1 MEVVRRLSF
10 DEVSSWKRKLSGQK
24 RSLSD
29 FELLNMS
36 DIILKRSLRYY
47 DLEIEHIFDAQG
59 GDVAAIELLRDAKK
73 AYLNDVSMLLFR
85 NFN

>member
-1 MEVVRRLSF
+1 
-10 DEVSSWKRKLSGQK
+10 
-24 RSLSD
+24 
-29 FELLNMS
+29 MS